1 MSRPKLENL
10 LEQVRQHV
18 DDDAYDLSEHA
29 KSRMAQRDVDL
40 PEVVYALR
48 HGWHERRKDKYDE
61 AYQAWNYAIRGKTVD
76 ERKLRVV
83 VTFEE
88 NMLLVTV
95 IDLDQE

>member
-10 LEQVRQHV
+10 LDEVRRHV
-18 DDDAYDLSEHA
+18 DEDAYDLSEHA
-29 KSRMAQRDVDL
+29 KSRMAHREVDL
-40 PEVVYALR
+40 PEVVYVLR

-76 ERKLRVV
+76 ERRLRIV